1 MYSCKYNNEFSRY
14 KVGEVKMKK
23 TLKVN
28 KNKSGSGSISNR
40 IILPAFWVKELG
52 IEDTVKACYDE
63 ENKRIILT
71 KD

>member
-1 MYSCKYNNEFSRY
+1 
-14 KVGEVKMKK
+14 MKK

-40 IILPAFWVKELG
+40 IILPAPWVKELG
-52 IEDTVKACYDE
+52 IEDTVKAYYDE
-63 ENKRIILT
+63 ENKKIILT